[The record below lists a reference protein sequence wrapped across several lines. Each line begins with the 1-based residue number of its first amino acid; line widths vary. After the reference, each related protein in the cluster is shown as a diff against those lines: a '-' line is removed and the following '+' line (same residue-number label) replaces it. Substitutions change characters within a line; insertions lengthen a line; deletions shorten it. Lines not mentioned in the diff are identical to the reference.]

1 MKRVVISDKAQGG
14 KFFCV
19 RSPNDG
25 VTGAELLLHGSSSP
39 TNICVTFFIDG
50 FLRDSLRILSITMPH
65 IPTPPASRPGS
76 EAPEVEIKPAE
87 VPGASTELLQSLD
100 ILLEQYLHLLDRQQ
114 ELQSGLA
121 KQLSSVYDSVV

>member
-1 MKRVVISDKAQGG
+1 M
-14 KFFCV
+14 
-19 RSPNDG
+19 
-25 VTGAELLLHGSSSP
+25 TELPGPSSCSTVLP
-39 TNICVTFFIDG
+39 PPQTFASHPSVIDG
-50 FLRDSLRILSITMPH
+50 FLRDSLLILSITMPQ